1 MIKINHKMQIVDI
14 LNPCCERIL
23 GGLFK
28 SEDGCIYFRQN
39 PLIEALTDSE
49 WDEITRILGEINL

>member
-14 LNPCCERIL
+14 LNPSCERIL

-28 SEDGCIYFRQN
+28 SEDGCIYFRKN
-39 PLIEALTDSE
+39 LPIEALTDSE
-49 WDEITRILGEINL
+49 WGEVDRILGEINL